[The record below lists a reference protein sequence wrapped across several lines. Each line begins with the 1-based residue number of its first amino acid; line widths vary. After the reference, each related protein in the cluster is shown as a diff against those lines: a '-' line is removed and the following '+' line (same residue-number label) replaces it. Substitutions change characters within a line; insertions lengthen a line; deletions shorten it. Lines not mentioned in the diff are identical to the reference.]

1 MRQPLNKPGLL
12 TLTIKDKS
20 ALYLA
25 YMPFVKNGGLFI
37 PTNSNYRLGDEVF
50 MLLNLMG
57 EDEKLPVAG
66 RVIWMTPKGAQGKR
80 TAGIGVQFS
89 EQDRGQTQKKIETFL
104 LTPGP
109 APGAKPAQPKGG
121 PPGAGASATVEDVAV
136 PDAPPAPPPPKGKAE
151 PKKPEP
157 KKPEPPKPLNPK
169 DVKLDSPEFKARVRE
184 AVHAMMCLPEY
195 QLN

>member
-1 MRQPLNKPGLL
+1 MALGEAIMSERTGRTGANKPGLL

-66 RVIWMTPKGAQGKR
+66 RVIWLTPKGAQGKR

-89 EQDRGQTQKKIETFL
+89 DQDRGQTQKKIETYL
-104 LTPGP
+104 
-109 APGAKPAQPKGG
+109 
-121 PPGAGASATVEDVAV
+121 AGALAGDKAT
-136 PDAPPAPPPPKGKAE
+136 
-151 PKKPEP
+151 
-157 KKPEPPKPLNPK
+157 
-169 DVKLDSPEFKARVRE
+169 
-184 AVHAMMCLPEY
+184 HTM
-195 QLN
+195 

>member
-1 MRQPLNKPGLL
+1 MVRDTNSRSGINKPGLL

-25 YMPFVKNGGLFI
+25 YMPYVANGGLFI

-66 RVIWMTPKGAQGKR
+66 RVIWVTPKGAQGKR

-89 EQDRGQTQKKIETFL
+89 EQDRGQTRAKIENYLAGAISGDKATH
-104 LTPGP
+104 TMRTP
-109 APGAKPAQPKGG
+109 APRPQARKTPR
-121 PPGAGASATVEDVAV
+121 PPRQTRGIRSTSSVSRSASAVYWGHRFA
-136 PDAPPAPPPPKGKAE
+136 
-151 PKKPEP
+151 
-157 KKPEPPKPLNPK
+157 
-169 DVKLDSPEFKARVRE
+169 
-184 AVHAMMCLPEY
+184 
-195 QLN
+195 